1 MKFHYDHINSFYT
14 IICDEIWN
22 KSDHSK
28 LRLNLELLESF
39 MNESLVLY
47 GMTTGQRA
55 QLDYVM

>member
-1 MKFHYDHINSFYT
+1 MKFYYDQIHSFYAIT
-14 IICDEIWN
+14 WYEIWN

-55 QLDYVM
+55 LLDYVM